1 MYNILLGEKAHAEKE
16 AIVYSRMMPMEEIN
30 RKMTMENVIKT
41 LITYEEEFKNIYL
54 IYVEENY
61 WSMKRQGRV
70 LLNMKE
76 VELQNKRMSAVSFMR
91 FLKESEM
98 VPHLTNI
105 EHAQDMLER
114 IVPSK

>member
-1 MYNILLGEKAHAEKE
+1 M
-16 AIVYSRMMPMEEIN
+16 
-30 RKMTMENVIKT
+30 
-41 LITYEEEFKNIYL
+41 YL

-61 WSMKRQGRV
+61 WSLKKKGRL

-76 VELQNKRMSAVSFMR
+76 VELQNKRMTAVSFMR

-105 EHAQDMLER
+105 EHAQDMLEKV
-114 IVPSK
+114 VPAREPK

>member
-1 MYNILLGEKAHAEKE
+1 
-16 AIVYSRMMPMEEIN
+16 MEEVN
-30 RKMTMENVIKT
+30 RKMTMESAIQT
-41 LITYEEEFKNIYL
+41 LVNYEDEFRNLYL

-61 WSMKRQGRV
+61 FSLKKKGRL

-76 VELQNKRMSAVSFMR
+76 VELQNKKMTAVSFMR

-105 EHAQDMLER
+105 EHAQDMLEKV
-114 IVPSK
+114 VPAKEPR

>member
-1 MYNILLGEKAHAEKE
+1 
-16 AIVYSRMMPMEEIN
+16 
-30 RKMTMENVIKT
+30 MTMEVAIRTMVN
-41 LITYEEEFKNIYL
+41 YEEEFRNLYL

-61 WSMKRQGRV
+61 WSMRRQGRL

-105 EHAQDMLER
+105 EHAQDML
-114 IVPSK
+114 